1 MRKNEK
7 LLRKVFAGLV
17 AAACV
22 ATAVPAS
29 VFASEVVDVYEDE
42 AVISESE
49 AEVTENASAEDEFAD
64 EVIVEEEVSE
74 PDKEENPDLTKA
86 KEIKLNKEVTGT
98 TSMDSFAIYKFKP
111 DTTGRYAINGSY
123 TVQGYPELKGEFLLR
138 MFDGDKYVTNPG
150 DGCYYHDN
158 RSSYNLENEPYDLI
172 KDTWYYLVAEP
183 RREGPPIDF
192 NFTVSLMYE
201 VTLSTKEDP
210 VDVAFNKEYVGH
222 YCREFMNTDHGKLG
236 CTQHYYKFSLKE
248 PGTFTFHIEDDS
260 ARPTYPYK
268 TFTVYTICNNI
279 NDIGSNTGTNM
290 SWQYHTHDK
299 EGYKTTTHNTWLD
312 TGDDSDEARISLLA
326 GEYYLVIWGSIGTGY
341 DKALNYK
348 FKLKDY
354 KALQK
359 KGSETL
365 LIDTRINGSNDNSNY
380 TATGYGEYYENE
392 AMPVVETNKYYRGI
406 LTEDSRIDY
415 YHFTLPKNG
424 PLYMT
429 LEPDD
434 CIGKCFITLR
444 YWSKDPRYGNSEV
457 IMQNDEY
464 CATPGKPLNS
474 LQLRNSYYEDPS
486 IIYKKPK
493 TEFMAGEYV
502 IGILTQKVTDESN
515 KINLGESGQYRFMI
529 STGKNTDKPVKSL
542 KLDPTVIP
550 MSVSEK
556 VTLKAYVNS
565 DATDPT
571 VDFKVEPEGVAKVTK
586 ITDTPVKGVTEFEVE
601 ALTKGQ
607 AKITVTTNGVNSK
620 QKALTAECIVSV
632 IDSKACGYLVEKQKV
647 DLKTA
652 GYFNDST
659 IGKNDKFEVAP
670 KGVGSV
676 SNGIFTA
683 KKACEEVTITWTRK
697 EEKVYVPQG
706 RVTLTIEKPKYYK
719 DAKNKDIKAT
729 NLLLKRRDEVRP
741 EDMIDSEGLHI
752 MPNYYEC
759 NDKKGLVEFD
769 NTTGVI
775 RVFGSGNF
783 KVTAYYG
790 YDTEA
795 AKSEDKNVRKNAG
808 KNAGKIE
815 YTVKAKLPT
824 VKDAKVKPNKAGG
837 KDKIVTITV
846 ANVPTGIKLTADAW
860 KAVKVDADGKPT
872 SEKADFEPSPVE
884 AKGSCTKC
892 TVAIPAATPAQ
903 TFAVVVT
910 VDGEDY
916 PSIVTIQ

>member
-29 VFASEVVDVYEDE
+29 VFASETVDVYEDE

-86 KEIKLNKEVTGT
+86 KEIKLNKEVTGI
-98 TSMDSFAIYKFKP
+98 TSMESFAIYKFKP

-138 MFDGDKYVTNPG
+138 LFDGDKYVTSRT

-222 YCREFMNTDHGKLG
+222 CCPDGFMNTDHGKLG
-236 CTQHYYKFSLKE
+236 YIQHYYKFSLKE

-260 ARPTYPYK
+260 TRPTYPYK
-268 TFTVYTICNNI
+268 TNTVYTICNNI
-279 NDIGSNTGTNM
+279 DDILSSTGTNM

-299 EGYKTTTHNTWLD
+299 ESYATTTHNTWLN

-326 GEYYLVIWGSIGTGY
+326 GEYYLVIWGNIGTGY

-365 LIDTRINGSNDNSNY
+365 LIDTRVNGSNDNVNFK
-380 TATGYGEYYENE
+380 ATGYGEYYEKE

-415 YHFTLPKNG
+415 YHFTLPKKG

-429 LEPDD
+429 LESDD
-434 CIGKCFITLR
+434 CIGKCFVTLR
-444 YWSKDPRYGNSEV
+444 YWSNNPRFYSESGTDV
-457 IMQNDEY
+457 IMQSDEY
-464 CATPGKPLNS
+464 CATPDKPLNS
-474 LQLRNSYYEDPS
+474 TQLLNSYYEDPS
-486 IIYKKPK
+486 IVYKKLKP
-493 TEFMAGEYV
+493 EFMAGEYV

-556 VTLKAYVNS
+556 ATLKAYVNS
-565 DATDPT
+565 EATDPT
-571 VDFKVEPEGVAKVTK
+571 VDFKVEPEGIAKVTK

-620 QKALTAECIVSV
+620 QKALTAECVVSV
-632 IDSKACGYLVEKQKV
+632 IDSKACGYLAEKQKV

-652 GYFNDST
+652 DYFNDST
-659 IGKNDKFEVAP
+659 IGKNDKFEVTP

-676 SNGIFTA
+676 SNGFFTA
-683 KKACEEVTITWTRK
+683 KKECENVTVTWYRK
-697 EEKVYVPQG
+697 DEKVYVPQG
-706 RVTLTIEKPKYYK
+706 KITLIIEKPKYFK
-719 DAKNKDIKAT
+719 DGKKDIKNKDVVRKG
-729 NLLLKRRDEVRP
+729 DEVTP
-741 EDMIDSEGLHI
+741 SQMINSEGLHI
-752 MPNYYEC
+752 IPNYYDC
-759 NDKKGLVEFD
+759 NAKEGFVEFD
-769 NTTGVI
+769 HTTGLLKVLK
-775 RVFGSGNF
+775 SGNF

-790 YDTEA
+790 YDA
-795 AKSEDKNVRKNAG
+795 SAGKNAA

-824 VKDAKVKPNKAGG
+824 VKDAKIKPNASG

-846 ANVPTGIKLTADAW
+846 SNVPKDIKLTADAW
-860 KAVKVDADGKPT
+860 KAVKVGEDGKPT
-872 SEKADFEPSPVE
+872 SEKADFEPSPVAVKE
-884 AKGSCTKC
+884 SYTKC
-892 TVAIPAATPAQ
+892 TVAIPAGTPAQ
-903 TFAVVVT
+903 KFAVVVT
-910 VDGEDY
+910 VDGADY
-916 PSIVTIQ
+916 PAIVTVN